1 MQSSKEMFLRVCGVR
16 YTCSFRLVRKLLG
29 SVTGFLGCFFLLVP
43 VCLHELAQSC
53 DCLVGTNM
61 SMCYPFKLL
70 IEHTTIAIIGHWN
83 SIKY

>member
-1 MQSSKEMFLRVCGVR
+1 MCGVR
-16 YTCSFRLVRKLLG
+16 YTYSFRLVRKLLG

-61 SMCYPFKLL
+61 SYVLSFQVTHKTHHYCNYWSLEF
-70 IEHTTIAIIGHWN
+70 N
-83 SIKY
+83 